1 MSETGSYCTNILLGD
16 SKKALIS
23 LSVPMMIAMLIM
35 SLYNVVDAIWVSGLG
50 SLALAA
56 TGFVAPFYMI
66 IYGIGEGLGMGAGS
80 AIARHIGENNHSDA
94 NNAGNHALILT
105 IIVSII
111 SAIVFFLFSDSL
123 FDLIGAGEAAA
134 LASDYAVIVCG
145 LGIFTIYSNVIAAVL
160 RSEGDAKR
168 SMYALIAGGILNIFL
183 DPVLIYILGWG
194 ITGAAWATVIS
205 VALSSVILYYWTMIK
220 KDTYVRYNLKFFSF
234 KKEVLSDILKV
245 GVPASIEQVSMS
257 ITMFVIDLI
266 LVIVA
271 TANAVAVYTAG
282 FRVLFVAMS
291 PLIGIGTAVMSI
303 EGAAYGARNFKK
315 LRGNLLFSARF
326 GLLVGIC
333 LGLLMYIFAP
343 YIAMVFS
350 YTESSADLA
359 AGISEFLKII
369 SITLPFL
376 GFGIFAASFFQG
388 IGKGIQS
395 LCVTL
400 FRSAITTI
408 LFAWFF
414 GLYLDMGVTGVWYGI
429 VVGEIAGNLIG
440 FIWAY
445 KWTHNFC
452 KNINNSPAV
461 QI

>member
-194 ITGAAWATVIS
+194 IAGAAWATVIS

-234 KKEVLSDILKV
+234 KKRIS
-245 GVPASIEQVSMS
+245 
-257 ITMFVIDLI
+257 
-266 LVIVA
+266 
-271 TANAVAVYTAG
+271 
-282 FRVLFVAMS
+282 FR
-291 PLIGIGTAVMSI
+291 
-303 EGAAYGARNFKK
+303 YFKG
-315 LRGNLLFSARF
+315 R
-326 GLLVGIC
+326 
-333 LGLLMYIFAP
+333 
-343 YIAMVFS
+343 
-350 YTESSADLA
+350 SSCINR
-359 AGISEFLKII
+359 AGIHVDNNVCYRSD
-369 SITLPFL
+369 SRNCCNCQCS
-376 GFGIFAASFFQG
+376 GSVYCRFQ
-388 IGKGIQS
+388 
-395 LCVTL
+395 
-400 FRSAITTI
+400 
-408 LFAWFF
+408 
-414 GLYLDMGVTGVWYGI
+414 
-429 VVGEIAGNLIG
+429 
-440 FIWAY
+440 
-445 KWTHNFC
+445 
-452 KNINNSPAV
+452 SPV
-461 QI
+461 RCNVPPYWNRNCSNVN

>member
-1 MSETGSYCTNILLGD
+1 
-16 SKKALIS
+16 
-23 LSVPMMIAMLIM
+23 
-35 SLYNVVDAIWVSGLG
+35 
-50 SLALAA
+50 
-56 TGFVAPFYMI
+56 
-66 IYGIGEGLGMGAGS
+66 
-80 AIARHIGENNHSDA
+80 
-94 NNAGNHALILT
+94 
-105 IIVSII
+105 
-111 SAIVFFLFSDSL
+111 
-123 FDLIGAGEAAA
+123 
-134 LASDYAVIVCG
+134 
-145 LGIFTIYSNVIAAVL
+145 
-160 RSEGDAKR
+160 
-168 SMYALIAGGILNIFL
+168 
-183 DPVLIYILGWG
+183 
-194 ITGAAWATVIS
+194 
-205 VALSSVILYYWTMIK
+205 
-220 KDTYVRYNLKFFSF
+220 
-234 KKEVLSDILKV
+234 
-245 GVPASIEQVSMS
+245 
-257 ITMFVIDLI
+257 
-266 LVIVA
+266 
-271 TANAVAVYTAG
+271 
-282 FRVLFVAMS
+282 
-291 PLIGIGTAVMSI
+291 MSI

-315 LRGNLLFSARF
+315 LRGNFLFSARF

-359 AGISEFLKII
+359 TGISEFLKII

-452 KNINNSPAV
+452 KNINASPAV